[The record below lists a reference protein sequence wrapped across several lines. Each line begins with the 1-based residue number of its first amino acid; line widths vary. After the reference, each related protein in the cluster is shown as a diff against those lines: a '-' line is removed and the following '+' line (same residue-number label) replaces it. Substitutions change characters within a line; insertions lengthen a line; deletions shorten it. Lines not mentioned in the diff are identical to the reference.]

1 MLITALAAYPIQ
13 SWFFAN
19 LIQVFTFTGDR
30 LIERG
35 NFWSLMFFILAIAVF
50 CAYYF
55 MGWVANILSFQVSSF
70 YRQEYLVNILR
81 KRIHWFD
88 NQGAS
93 PGTLTSLLSTDS
105 QRLQELLGANMGIAV
120 IAVFNLVGCMIISF
134 YFGWKLALVGVFAI
148 MPVILIAGY
157 LRIRLEL
164 GFTKLNTAVFEES
177 SQFGSEAV
185 AAFRTVSSLLMED
198 RIVTRFDDLVK
209 DHISKAFKKARW
221 STLIFAFSDSAE
233 MFCQALV
240 FWYGGTLL
248 ANREYDIV
256 KYFVIYMAAIQS
268 AQAAGMWFSFAPNM
282 VEATAAANRILSV
295 RPTKKEQEY
304 NPKEMEYV
312 EGAAGIELTDVTF
325 AYKGR
330 NVPVLNNLNI
340 KIEPGQFAALV
351 GASGCGK
358 STIISLLERFYDPTG
373 GMISVGDIDITTV
386 SHNSYRSNLSLVAQE
401 STLYDTSIR
410 ENIALSVPPE
420 LATDEAIQKAA
431 KSAQIHEFIISLSE
445 GYNTIL
451 GPSGIALSGGQ
462 RQRVALARALLRKP
476 RVLLLDE
483 ATSNLD
489 SESERLVQQA
499 IEQAAGEGGRT
510 VVAVAHRLATIQ
522 NANIIFVIGSG
533 RVVESGS
540 HLELLNKRGVYWQ
553 MCQAQALDR

>member
-1 MLITALAAYPIQ
+1 
-13 SWFFAN
+13 
-19 LIQVFTFTGDR
+19 
-30 LIERG
+30 
-35 NFWSLMFFILAIAVF
+35 MFFILAITVF
-50 CAYYF
+50 IAYYF
-55 MGWVANILSFQVSSF
+55 MGWVANVLSYQVSSY

-105 QRLQELLGANMGIAV
+105 TRLQELLGANMGIAV
-120 IAVFNLVGCMIISF
+120 IAVFNLVGCVIISF

-157 LRIRLEL
+157 MRIRLEL
-164 GFTKLNTAVFEES
+164 GFTKMNSAVFAES

-198 RIVTRFDDLVK
+198 QIVTRFDDLVK
-209 DHISKAFKKARW
+209 EHIKLAFKRSRW

-240 FWYGGTLL
+240 FYYGGHLL
-248 ANREYDIV
+248 GNKEYTIV

-312 EGAAGIELTDVTF
+312 EGAAGIEIKDLNF

-358 STIISLLERFYDPTG
+358 STIISLLERFYDPSSGT
-373 GMISVGDIDITTV
+373 ISVGEVSDITTV
-386 SHNSYRSNLSLVAQE
+386 SHNSYRLNLSLVAQE

-410 ENIALSVPPE
+410 ENIALSVPADQ
-420 LATDEAIQKAA
+420 ATDEAIQLAA
-431 KSAQIHEFIISLSE
+431 KSAQIHDFIISLSE

-522 NANIIFVIGSG
+522 NANVIFVIGSG

-540 HLELLNKRGVYWQ
+540 HVELLSKRGVYWQ